1 LAEVRAL
8 MYYVYILR
16 SLKNNKTN
24 VGFTSK
30 EVKTRLNEHN
40 VGTNKWTSQNKP
52 FVLLYYESY
61 FCEKDA
67 RHREL
72 FLKSGQGKKL
82 VALIKTNY

>member
-1 LAEVRAL
+1 

-16 SLKNNKTN
+16 SLKNDKTY

-30 EVKTRLNEHN
+30 KVPKRLAEHN
-40 VGTNKWTSQNKP
+40 IGSNRWASQNGP
-52 FVLLYYESY
+52 FQIIYYESY
-61 FCEKDA
+61 YCEKDA